1 MGILWYIYG
10 GYYIYIYIY
19 IKYYQILSNYTHRT
33 IGDTYHDTHIIIGKS
48 CICCPLNQRIQK
60 ESTGQH
66 DVRLRSLIIVR
77 WTQLDSYSIGW
88 AKWWFWPI
96 FFDAFPLVIP
106 RCAVAW
112 QFKQSRHQSLGPQ
125 QADHFQPWF
134 QHISANFKQPSTR
147 QHERN
152 LLGVQVRTWMFNA

>member
-1 MGILWYIYG
+1 MYICMICVYMYIMTIYDIIYILRWV
-10 GYYIYIYIY
+10 YYETYMAVIIYIY

-77 WTQLDSYSIGW
+77 
-88 AKWWFWPI
+88 
-96 FFDAFPLVIP
+96 
-106 RCAVAW
+106 
-112 QFKQSRHQSLGPQ
+112 
-125 QADHFQPWF
+125 
-134 QHISANFKQPSTR
+134 
-147 QHERN
+147 
-152 LLGVQVRTWMFNA
+152 